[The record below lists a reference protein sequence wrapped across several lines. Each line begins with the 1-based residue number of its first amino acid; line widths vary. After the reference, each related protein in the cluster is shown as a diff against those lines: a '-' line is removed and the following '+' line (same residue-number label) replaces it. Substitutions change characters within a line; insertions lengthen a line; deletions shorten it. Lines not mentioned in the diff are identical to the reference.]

1 MNKAVIS
8 EDAHKFI
15 KMLVELGGV
24 HYVDGEQIIHSTS
37 TDAPVGVKVGIP
49 PKRRPVA
56 IFKEGMSVGDY
67 VILNPFTDVCA
78 NSPERAWFVN
88 KMCAFPGALI
98 KRIIIGMI
106 EIGTSKTKDAGYKA
120 NKFVSKWIGDMDQK
134 MLEEVKRIDSID
146 WAVIFYDR
154 GKMVAQLQSNI
165 GYDDL
170 KDQFKTKIRK
180 SSWPIFV
187 DMVKTLLKLDDKKA
201 ESLVYKRTIVSIPK
215 VDAILHLLADVLERL
230 ETPTKEFTDIEIPV
244 KEIKEHLANLEVYC
258 EAVKYFASA
267 TASPDADKA
276 DDKSSPWSI
285 NSPVIPSA
293 TPEVS
298 AVIPQSNPA
307 EEASNIANL
316 RPVGVVY
323 NEKFGTGVQGC
334 GTIVN
339 PQFVSPYQTY
349 GMPPMGG
356 PTPIAGLR
364 SW

>member
-1 MNKAVIS
+1 MNKAIVS

-24 HYVDGEQIIHSTS
+24 HYVDGEQIIHSTA

-78 NSPERAWFVN
+78 NSPERSWFVN

-120 NKFVSKWIGDMDQK
+120 NKFVSKWIGDMDAK
-134 MLEEVKRIDSID
+134 MLDEVKKIDSTD

-154 GKMVAQLQSNI
+154 TKMIAQLQSNI
-165 GYDDL
+165 GYDEL

-201 ESLVYKRTIVSIPK
+201 ESLTYKRTIVSIPK

-230 ETPTKEFTDIEIPV
+230 DTPTKEFTDIEIPV
-244 KEIKEHLANLEVYC
+244 KEISEHLKNLEVYC

-276 DDKSSPWSI
+276 DESSSPWSI
-285 NSPVIPSA
+285 KSPVIPSA
-293 TPEVS
+293 TPEVAAIVPS
-298 AVIPQSNPA
+298 PSPA
-307 EEASNIANL
+307 EEASTIANL

-323 NEKFGTGVQGC
+323 NDKFGTGVSGT

-349 GMPPMGG
+349 GAPMS
-356 PTPIAGLR
+356 PTPISGLR

>member
-154 GKMVAQLQSNI
+154 GKMVAQLHSNI

-323 NEKFGTGVQGC
+323 NEKFGMGVQGC

>member
-1 MNKAVIS
+1 MNRAVIS

-244 KEIKEHLANLEVYC
+244 KEIKEHLENLEVYC

-356 PTPIAGLR
+356 PTPISGLR

>member
-285 NSPVIPSA
+285 SSPVIPSA